1 MKEKLLAKATKWLE
15 KKGIS
20 GADVALLI
28 STITLIIILLKG

>member
-20 GADVALLI
+20 KADVALLI
-28 STITLIIILLKG
+28 STLTLIIALLKN